1 MLRRYILCLSNIFF
15 ILKER
20 RYFMTQEE
28 FIVYVDNLPD
38 MRSSVRRYQR
48 LHSSFSAS
56 VSFAERVFDS
66 SSE

>member
-1 MLRRYILCLSNIFF
+1 M
-15 ILKER
+15 
-20 RYFMTQEE
+20 MPEE

-38 MRSSVRRYQR
+38 LRSSVCRYQR

-56 VSFAERVFDS
+56 VSFAERVFAS